1 MEAVKYQQH
10 PTLRLIKGGKVSKF
24 QRCISAT
31 WQIAQSALWPDKVFS
46 ESDVKEF
53 RTLIAIYYKG
63 RADKT
68 ACLKQIIQRI
78 LLAKRY
84 VSRNNGRYVSH
95 PINWL
100 NIHFSYGIS
109 GTKAWYK
116 QIEEERKQVPH
127 YNEGI
132 NLFANGVW
140 KFLCQP
146 TSENYHTLHE
156 VLAEHEQY
164 DLIEVLH
171 HLIAIRQYGK

>member
-1 MEAVKYQQH
+1 MEALKYQH
-10 PTLRLIKGGKVSKF
+10 RPSLRLIKGGKTSKF
-24 QRCISAT
+24 QKCISAT

-46 ESDVKEF
+46 ESDKKEF
-53 RTLIAIYYKG
+53 RSLIAVYYKG

-68 ACLKQIIQRI
+68 ACTKQIIQRI

-84 VSRNNGRYVSH
+84 VSRGKGRYVSK
-95 PINWL
+95 PADWL

-109 GTKAWYK
+109 GTKTWYK
-116 QIEEERKQVPH
+116 QIEEERKNVPH

-132 NLFANGVW
+132 KLFADGVW

-146 TSENYHTLHE
+146 TSENYEALHE
-156 VLAEHEQY
+156 ALVRHEQY